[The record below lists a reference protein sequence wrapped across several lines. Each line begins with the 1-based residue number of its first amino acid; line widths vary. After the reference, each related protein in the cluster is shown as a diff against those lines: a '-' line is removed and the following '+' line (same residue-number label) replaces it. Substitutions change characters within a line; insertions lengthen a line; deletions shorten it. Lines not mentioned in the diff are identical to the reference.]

1 MQRWAVIERGL
12 KRLICVLRILINGHK
27 RLKAW
32 LAISMLTTGWTN
44 TWSHSFICCEQ
55 KSILIWF
62 AHVRCWCLPVSACLY
77 LSQPVST
84 WLYLSLPVSTHLYPS
99 LPVYTCLSLSLPVLT
114 CLLAL
119 THWSESPTLS
129 WWNGKV
135 RITLQ
140 GVHVCIIG
148 PHNAELA
155 VSPLI
160 LPLSI
165 TRISQGLF
173 E

>member
-1 MQRWAVIERGL
+1 MRPGVSVSGL
-12 KRLICVLRILINGHK
+12 NIWKKIKWNSSEYRTYSKAAYWSQVSW
-27 RLKAW
+27 LKQ
-32 LAISMLTTGWTN
+32 IRN
-44 TWSHSFICCEQ
+44 PKTWGCEQ

-99 LPVYTCLSLSLPVLT
+99 LPVYTCLSLSLLVLT